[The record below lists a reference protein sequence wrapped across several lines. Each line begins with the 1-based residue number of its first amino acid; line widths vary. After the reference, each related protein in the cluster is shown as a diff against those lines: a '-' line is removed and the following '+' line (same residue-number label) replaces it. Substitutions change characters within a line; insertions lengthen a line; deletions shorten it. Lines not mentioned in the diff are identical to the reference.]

1 MRIRLTV
8 VVSIVFCQV
17 ALAQVAGRTVFEGK
31 KEVLYLDHWATPS
44 RWSPAECTV
53 TAATEQLANG
63 RPTLHVHVPVDHYA
77 GEKKYPVGWPRM
89 GLYPSALCERDW
101 TRFEHF
107 ELMVYT
113 EMSRD
118 KIPKTPITL
127 ILYCP
132 DRSRAWSRTLGELK
146 LNEWVKFS
154 LPISKMRYVEGVARV
169 AFSVSESNYKHG
181 DQLDFYIGGFRF
193 VRSSECEIADLRPA
207 ASAVFQGQPAVDVE
221 IDVLGVP
228 KGVSRAVPFTIRRG
242 EAVIRRE
249 SLPVHRGRYT
259 LSIDI
264 AELRLTPG
272 TYTVA
277 AFEGDREK
285 TRSATFRVVASPWKE
300 E

>member
-1 MRIRLTV
+1 MRNHLRV
-8 VVSIVFCQV
+8 VVCVVSCQV
-17 ALAQVAGRTVFEGK
+17 ALAQAAGRTVFEGK
-31 KEVLYLDHWATPS
+31 KEVLYLDHWAAPS

-53 TAATEQLANG
+53 AIAAKQLANG

-89 GLYPSALCERDW
+89 GLHPKALYERDW

-107 ELMVYT
+107 EFMVYT

-132 DRSRAWSRTLGELK
+132 DRSRVWSRTLGELK
-146 LNEWVKFS
+146 LSQWVKFS
-154 LPISKMRYVEGVARV
+154 LPISRMRYVEGVAKV

-193 VRSSECEIADLRPA
+193 VRSSECEIASLRPG

-228 KGVSRAVPFTIRRG
+228 KGVSRAVPLTIRQG
-242 EAVIRRE
+242 EAAIRRE

-272 TYTVA
+272 TYTIV
-277 AFEGDREK
+277 AFEGERDKEK
-285 TRSATFRVVASPWKE
+285 SATFRVVTSPWKE

>member
-1 MRIRLTV
+1 MRNYLTV
-8 VVSIVFCQV
+8 VVCVVSCQA
-17 ALAQVAGRTVFEGK
+17 ALAQKTVFEGK
-31 KEVLYLDHWATPS
+31 KEVLYLDQWASPG

-53 TAATEQLANG
+53 AAATQRLADG
-63 RPTLHVHVPVDHYA
+63 RPTLHVHVPVDHHA

-89 GLYPSALCERDW
+89 SLYPNALHEKDW

-118 KIPKTPITL
+118 TIPKTPITL

-132 DRSRAWSRTLGELK
+132 DRSRAWSRTLGELE
-146 LNEWVKFS
+146 LNQWVKLP
-154 LPISKMRYVEGVARV
+154 LPISRMRYVEGVARV
-169 AFSVSESNYKHG
+169 ALSVSESNYKHG
-181 DQLDFYIGGFRF
+181 DQLDFYVGGFRF
-193 VRSSECEIADLRPA
+193 VRSSECEIAELRA
-207 ASAVFQGQPAVDVE
+207 GTSAVFQGQPAVDVE

-242 EAVIRRE
+242 DTVIRRE

-259 LSIDI
+259 LSIDL
-264 AELRLTPG
+264 AELRLTPA
-272 TYTVA
+272 TYTIV

-285 TRSATFRVVASPWKE
+285 MKSTAFRVVASPWKE